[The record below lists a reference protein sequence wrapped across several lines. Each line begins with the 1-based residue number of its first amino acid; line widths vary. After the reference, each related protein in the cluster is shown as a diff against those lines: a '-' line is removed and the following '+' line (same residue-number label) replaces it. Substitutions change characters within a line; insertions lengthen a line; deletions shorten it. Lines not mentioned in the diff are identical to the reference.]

1 MKLVIDDV
9 FKRFR
14 PMVEPQ
20 RYRVTC
26 THLSRH
32 YWTTD
37 TSRNVVEIRVQA
49 GDDHE
54 MYEDIFHEVC
64 ACTKCCLRY

>member
-26 THLSRH
+26 THVSRR
-32 YWTTD
+32 YWTPD
-37 TSRNVVEIRVQA
+37 TSRTVVEIRVQA

-54 MYEDIFHEVC
+54 MYEDIYHKVC
-64 ACTKCCLRY
+64 ACIKCCLR